1 MMLVCLDESARSILL
16 QSGDTDVD
24 TESGDVHSQPL
35 PHSTST
41 TIVVGQSGDTD
52 VDTESGDVQVL
63 PLLHSTNTTIVV
75 GQSLVTSVVSAE
87 VGVEA
92 KGRYSFFVLGDTF

>member
-16 QSGDTDVD
+16 
-24 TESGDVHSQPL
+24 
-35 PHSTST
+35 
-41 TIVVGQSGDTD
+41 QSGDTD

-92 KGRYSFFVLGDTF
+92 KGRYSFFVLSDTFRGSILYLTF